1 MKNVTAN
8 SYRSYQN
15 VSANVAGFIMPLHRC
30 IPSIALLGSSF
41 IGQPKQWQASQLLK

>member
-8 SYRSYQN
+8 YRSYHKL
-15 VSANVAGFIMPLHRC
+15 SANVAGFIMPLHRC

-41 IGQPKQWQASQLLK
+41 IGQPKQWQSSRLLK